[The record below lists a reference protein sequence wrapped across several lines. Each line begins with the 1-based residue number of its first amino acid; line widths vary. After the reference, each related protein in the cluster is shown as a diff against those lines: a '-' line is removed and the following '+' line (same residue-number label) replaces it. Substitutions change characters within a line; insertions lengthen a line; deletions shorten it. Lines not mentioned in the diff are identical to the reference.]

1 MRQTKAG
8 LGSGSDKRGG
18 RPYSLYYQ
26 IEKVLRNRLLHETQE
41 GQPLPSEADLCAEFS
56 VSRPTIR
63 RALAAL
69 QRDGLVQSA
78 RGRGRVATRTP
89 RTQRP
94 RFVGWIDDVGRWTG
108 DSHATVIEKVAAL
121 PSSEV
126 SERLGVPSGSPVFRI
141 RRVRSVGDSPVAYI
155 HAYLPVLVGAALS
168 TRDLERSSLA
178 KLLSTKYRLRIVEAR
193 QTVTADLAD
202 AEVAGHLK
210 IAVGSPVLRVRR
222 LFLTR
227 LRAPV
232 YYSIAFYPA
241 DRYEIS
247 ATLRRGSDPRTWRH
261 LASPRRAPRRTP
273 GRAR

>member
-1 MRQTKAG
+1 MRQMNAG
-8 LGSGSDKRGG
+8 LGSGSDRRGG

-26 IEKVLRNRLLHETQE
+26 IEKVLSNRLLHETQE
-41 GQPLPSEADLCAEFS
+41 GQALPSEAELSAEFG

-69 QRDGLVQSA
+69 EREGLVRSA
-78 RGRGRVATRTP
+78 RGRGRVATRP
-89 RTQRP
+89 LQARSP

-108 DSHATVIEKVAAL
+108 DSHAKVIEKVATL
-121 PSSEV
+121 PSTEV
-126 SERLGVPSGSPVFRI
+126 SARLGVPSGTSVFRI
-141 RRVRSVGDSPVAYI
+141 RRIRYVGDSPVAYI
-155 HAYLPVLVGAALS
+155 QAYLPLPVGAALS

-178 KLLSTKYRLRIVEAR
+178 KLLSTKYRLQIAEAQ

-202 AEVAGHLK
+202 AEVARQMK

-227 LRAPV
+227 LQAPV

-247 ATLRRGSDPRTWRH
+247 ATLRQGSDRRTWRS

-273 GRAR
+273 GRAP